1 MIKTGSVGWQSL
13 VARSVPALIAAL
25 CAGAVPVAQGADSSQ
40 NKELVE
46 LKSDM
51 QKLQAQQQRLLDGMD
66 EIKKTLGKINEP
78 PTLPPVTPP
87 PTMNLAG
94 ESFRGEAGAPLVV
107 IEYADFECSFCR
119 HFEQKVYP
127 KLRDNYINTGRAR
140 YYFRDMPLP
149 FHSLAVPAANIAHCA
164 AEQGQFW
171 NMHDSLFAGGLLAS
185 DKDLHERAAK
195 LGLDVSKLDD
205 CVASDRFGDVIDRS
219 SKDAAKMNIHGT
231 PTFFIGVAGPG
242 PDEVTIKSTIV
253 GAEEFDAFKA
263 ALDPLLIAPNAP
275 HTIAQVSAS
284 PSTGTGIG
292 RKE

>member
-1 MIKTGSVGWQSL
+1 MIKTESVGWKSV
-13 VARSVPALIAAL
+13 VARSVPALIAVL
-25 CAGAVPVAQGADSSQ
+25 CVGAVPVAQGADSAQ
-40 NKELVE
+40 NEELVE

-51 QKLQAQQQRLLDGMD
+51 RKLQAQQQKLLDGMD

-87 PTMNLAG
+87 PTMSLAG

-127 KLRDNYINTGRAR
+127 KLRDDYINTGRAR
-140 YYFRDMPLP
+140 YYFREMPLP
-149 FHSLAVPAANIAHCA
+149 FHSLAVPAAKIAHCA

-171 NMHDSLFAGGLLAS
+171 NMHDSLFAGGLLAG
-185 DKDLHERAAK
+185 DKDLHERATK
-195 LGLDVSKLDD
+195 LGLDVGKLDD
-205 CVASDRFGDVIDRS
+205 CVASDRFADVIDRS
-219 SKDAAKMNIHGT
+219 SKDAAKMNIRGT

-253 GAEEFDAFKA
+253 GAEEFEAFKA
-263 ALDPLLIAPNAP
+263 ALDPLLTAPSAP
-275 HTIAQVSAS
+275 HTIAQVSGS
-284 PSTGTGIG
+284 PSTGIRIG
-292 RKE
+292 QKE